1 MAVLKLDPPPETDDI
16 RVLRAWAVD
25 MYEQVNF
32 VLSNIGEDNLEQD
45 FFDKLNG
52 VSGGEGNG
60 I

>member
-52 VSGGEGNG
+52 VSGGE
-60 I
+60 